1 MNPSTLIRTRA
12 ARLGA
17 VLLATG
23 LLAGCGTFGTRAG
36 PMPMGAPAAP
46 VPVAAVPS
54 NGAIY
59 AEGAELSLFSDP
71 RARRV
76 GDILTIVLQEA
87 TSATKSAS
95 TSTSKE
101 TDIDLPGPTIAG
113 RPVTADGTP
122 ILEMGIGGTRE
133 FDGGGSQSQSNRL
146 QGNITVTV
154 MDRLPNGNLVVQ
166 GQKWLRL
173 NHGDEFVQIAGIVR
187 PLDVRDDNTVTS
199 DRVADARIS
208 YGGKGVLANA
218 NQPGWLDRF
227 FNSPAMPY

>member
-1 MNPSTLIRTRA
+1 MSKATTVRA
-12 ARLGA
+12 MRFRPA
-17 VLLATG
+17 VLL
-23 LLAGCGTFGTRAG
+23 LVLPLVAGCGSLAARSG
-36 PMPMGAPAAP
+36 PLPMGPPALPAASQYTP
-46 VPVAAVPS
+46 A

-59 AEGAELSLFSDP
+59 AEGGELSFFADP

-76 GDILTIVLQEA
+76 GDILTIVLREA
-87 TSATKSAS
+87 TSATKTAS

-113 RPVTADGTP
+113 RPVTSNGTP
-122 ILEMGIGGTRE
+122 ILETSIGGARE

-154 MDRLPNGNLVVQ
+154 MNRLPNGNLVVQ

-173 NHGDEFVQIAGIVR
+173 NHGDEFVQIVGVVR
-187 PLDVRDDNTVTS
+187 PLDVRDDNTVSS

-208 YGGKGVLANA
+208 YGGKGVIANA
-218 NQPGWLDRF
+218 SQPGWLDRF
-227 FNSPAMPY
+227 FNSPMMPY